1 MQYRIVD
8 YKYFSTELRLG
19 KDDDVMEQSMRKY
32 EKKQQKDPPDQAPM
46 GASIDDADD
55 LCEDCCPI
63 IQDMTKLS
71 LLKNSHQSLSYTGTK
86 SSTNYSISF
95 RSTDCNCMLSNSSC
109 SHHTAGRC
117 TCQCNKYGLP
127 QHRQR
132 IVQCR
137 TYSQSNTSPFP
148 SIASE
153 SIIKDQ
159 TRKHSRNSI
168 TNSSSSLTHPENIPK
183 SGSEYSVSKEASSF
197 SSLSTHKIPQIV
209 LQRASSCDESHGG
222 SSLVEVLYGADVEL
236 FKNAKI
242 LSDHRFKG
250 KDDSFVSPSLKV
262 DLDITSHLPL
272 SPRSS
277 NGSICSGRSSNADSA
292 VDILTPDEEFYSVG
306 DVQVPPDSVDWFSSS
321 DLPQTDK
328 STDAMWSIPAVV
340 ISDHSEPQKEG
351 HQDNYCPDSGTECR
365 LNLRRNTSNT
375 SLCSDDSSLSSSP
388 ALSRTG
394 SNLSLTE
401 TDEEVP
407 ETKPKQSSW
416 KKIRNIVHWSPFI
429 QQFKKHRYPW
439 IQLAGH
445 QGNFQA
451 GEPGAVLKKYDS
463 REQKAFDKLMKDVL
477 RSYVPEYRGDVFKN
491 NEKYLQLQDLLCE
504 FDSPCVM
511 DIKMGT
517 RTYLEEELEKAR
529 EKPKLRK
536 DMYQKMIEVDPSAPT
551 EEERAQGA
559 VIKPRYMQWRDEMS
573 SSTHLGF
580 RIEGIKKM
588 DGASSKNFKKTKT
601 REEVKEALKHFVG
614 TDAEVYARYS
624 KRLKAIRATQEVS
637 EFFKAHEII
646 GSSLLFVHDK
656 SGHASVWM
664 IDFGKTNP
672 LPEGVKVNHRDL
684 WVEGNHEDGYLF
696 GLDNLITILDEVE
709 RELLNVEDTE
719 KSSAPCE

>member
-1 MQYRIVD
+1 
-8 YKYFSTELRLG
+8 
-19 KDDDVMEQSMRKY
+19 MEEGCEIQTNPQNGEGRAPESVTAQEE
-32 EKKQQKDPPDQAPM
+32 EKGPEIPN
-46 GASIDDADD
+46 G
-55 LCEDCCPI
+55 E
-63 IQDMTKLS
+63 
-71 LLKNSHQSLSYTGTK
+71 NSSYGECK
-86 SSTNYSISF
+86 KRAKCN
-95 RSTDCNCMLSNSSC
+95 STDS
-109 SHHTAGRC
+109 
-117 TCQCNKYGLP
+117 LP
-127 QHRQR
+127 NGKLGE
-132 IVQCR
+132 VDK
-137 TYSQSNTSPFP
+137 TSPTVTP
-148 SIASE
+148 SLP
-153 SIIKDQ
+153 
-159 TRKHSRNSI
+159 R
-168 TNSSSSLTHPENIPK
+168 PE
-183 SGSEYSVSKEASSF
+183 VSNPVGIETF
-197 SSLSTHKIPQIV
+197 DGNVQYQFGEPPPCE
-209 LQRASSCDESHGG
+209 CDECILEHG
-222 SSLVEVLYGADVEL
+222 
-236 FKNAKI
+236 
-242 LSDHRFKG
+242 
-250 KDDSFVSPSLKV
+250 
-262 DLDITSHLPL
+262 
-272 SPRSS
+272 
-277 NGSICSGRSSNADSA
+277 
-292 VDILTPDEEFYSVG
+292 DEIK
-306 DVQVPPDSVDWFSSS
+306 PPVKKFS
-321 DLPQTDK
+321 
-328 STDAMWSIPAVV
+328 
-340 ISDHSEPQKEG
+340 
-351 HQDNYCPDSGTECR
+351 R
-365 LNLRRNTSNT
+365 
-375 SLCSDDSSLSSSP
+375 
-388 ALSRTG
+388 
-394 SNLSLTE
+394 
-401 TDEEVP
+401 
-407 ETKPKQSSW
+407 QSSW